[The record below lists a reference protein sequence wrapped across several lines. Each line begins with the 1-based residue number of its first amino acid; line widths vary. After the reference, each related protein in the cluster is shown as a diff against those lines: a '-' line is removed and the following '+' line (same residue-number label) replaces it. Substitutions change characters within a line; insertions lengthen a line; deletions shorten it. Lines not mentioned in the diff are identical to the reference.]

1 VSRRIPAQGG
11 GTSMRV
17 AGSRPSAPIVRELD
31 RYNAKNKMGQT
42 GIRWVDAPETATWP
56 GLARPTSKQ
65 LNTNAVQHVVITICA
80 SQWKNRCTPN
90 QNGHATLIQCTHPW
104 RD

>member
-42 GIRWVDAPETATWP
+42 GIR
-56 GLARPTSKQ
+56 
-65 LNTNAVQHVVITICA
+65 
-80 SQWKNRCTPN
+80 
-90 QNGHATLIQCTHPW
+90 
-104 RD
+104 